1 MYSLANEARTSLAAR
16 TALIAMVAV
25 GLTVVQFHQ
34 TVDYGFDYDDYHFVR
49 PYSAVEVLRT
59 FGGVWDPSGIEVPF
73 YRPFT
78 ICLYAARF
86 ALFGLNSEAYH
97 LLSLGMFAA
106 AALLVGVFTAQT
118 FGRLWAGLLT
128 VVMFVCH
135 PAFPY
140 SAVVWITN
148 QMHLLELLVVMSA
161 LCWWFAVRRRSVAW
175 WLPLLVF
182 EGAALLIKED
192 GVMLLVVIVVLHLS
206 RKYLVER
213 DLPNVPVAFLA
224 PSFLLLIALL
234 AVRYSAL
241 QGMSGYRLPD
251 VSRASTNVI
260 NGLLGVYRLLPAT
273 RPYQLVTSWFVTLL
287 PIAAVLLW
295 RRVSPA
301 TRFGIVAGVLISV
314 LFDLPFVF
322 VTKAEQLHMVATGAA
337 LVLGASAVA
346 LLEAVPGRALKGTA
360 VLVLAGGITAM
371 ASVSRHISR
380 DFEPFGPIVL
390 DHDVIVRQW
399 AAVPAEI
406 RDYLANKALPG
417 ASGRL
422 SPNPAVA
429 IESVWFGLHPWETR
443 PDGVPIRWMSGPSAV
458 LYVRA
463 TARSLKIPFRHEHGA
478 FRESVPVTI
487 RADGRTLDETVVRDG
502 VWHESVI
509 ALKPLSRLTASR
521 MHRVRLSIPHAWIPA
536 QVMRRSQDT
545 RTLGLQLGVTEVH

>member
-1 MYSLANEARTSLAAR
+1 MYSLAHESRTLLAVR

-25 GLTVVQFHQ
+25 GLTVVQFHE
-34 TVDYGFDYDDYHFVR
+34 TVGYGFDYDDYHFVR
-49 PYSAVEVLRT
+49 PYSAGEVLRT
-59 FGGVWDPSGIEVPF
+59 FHGVWDPSGIEVRF
-73 YRPFT
+73 YRPLT

-86 ALFGLNSEAYH
+86 ALFGLNSEACH
-97 LLSLGMFAA
+97 VLSLGMFAA
-106 AALLVGVFTAQT
+106 AAVLVGLFASYAL
-118 FGRLWAGLLT
+118 GRLWAGVLM

-135 PAFPY
+135 PALPY
-140 SAVVWITN
+140 SAVVWVTN

-161 LCWWFAVRRRSVAW
+161 LCWWFTVRRRSVVW

-192 GVMLLVVIVVLHLS
+192 GVMLLAVILALHLS

-213 DLPNVPVAFLA
+213 DLPNVPVAFLTA
-224 PSFLLLIALL
+224 SLLLLIALL
-234 AVRYSAL
+234 AVRSSAL
-241 QGMSGYRLPD
+241 HGVGGYRLPG
-251 VSRASTNVI
+251 VSRAVTNLTH
-260 NGLLGVYRLLPAT
+260 GLLAVYRLLPAT

-301 TRFGIVAGVLISV
+301 TRFGIVAGILLSV
-314 LFDLPFVF
+314 LFDLPFAF
-322 VTKAEQLHMVATGAA
+322 VTKAEQLYMVATGAA
-337 LVLGASAVA
+337 LVLGGSAVA
-346 LLEAVPGRALKGTA
+346 LIEVVPGRALKGGA
-360 VLVLAGGITAM
+360 ALVLAVGIAAM
-371 ASVSRHISR
+371 ASVSQHISR

-406 RDYLANKALPG
+406 RDYLAKKTQPG

-458 LYVRA
+458 LYVRW
-463 TARSLKIPFRHEHGA
+463 TARSLEIPFRHEHGA

-487 RADGRTLDETVVRDG
+487 RADGRTFDETVLRDG
-502 VWHESVI
+502 AWHQSVV
-509 ALKPLSRLTASR
+509 ALEPLSRLTASR
-521 MHRVRLSIPHAWIPA
+521 MHHVRLSIPHAWIPA
-536 QVMRRSQDT
+536 QVIRRSQDT
-545 RTLGLQLGVTEVH
+545 RTVGLQVGVTAVR